1 MDDSKQFHRR
11 SRLLLA
17 LFAACL
23 LCFTFLLYDA
33 QVIDQEEYLSR
44 STTQISRT
52 ETVEASRG
60 ILTDRNGK
68 VLVSNRQ
75 VYTIDFDPALVPESQ
90 TEGVT
95 QGQAVA
101 LALLRLGRLTA
112 REEYRQAAQRQL
124 AWLAGNLRDY
134 PAGHTFALLALL
146 EDMHPGRELVCTAA
160 EGAPAELTALADR
173 VSALVKTGEN
183 SRALARLAPFTADY
197 PVPETGEAY
206 YLCQDGACQ
215 EPVHDLASLRRR
227 LGPSGA
233 RERPRV

>member
-1 MDDSKQFHRR
+1 MYKRQLWGLLELYAAHFSTQVLREAAALAD
-11 SRLLLA
+11 RLLADFWDEERAGFYPTAHQGERLIARPKETYDGA
-17 LFAACL
+17 LP
-23 LCFTFLLYDA
+23 
-33 QVIDQEEYLSR
+33 S
-44 STTQISRT
+44 
-52 ETVEASRG
+52 G
-60 ILTDRNGK
+60 N
-68 VLVSNRQ
+68 
-75 VYTIDFDPALVPESQ
+75 
-90 TEGVT
+90 
-95 QGQAVA
+95 AVAA